1 MAKVTAE
8 QYAEKHARRLKQAIP
23 DMEAGVQR
31 VTISP
36 TKQAAAKMDK
46 LKANLNKAID
56 SGKMKRRMEAVSV
69 EEWKEKMLSKGLNR
83 VASGIDAAHAKQV
96 TFANQLLPA
105 VDAAVA
111 KVKKMPD
118 LTLEDSIQRV
128 GSFIR
133 DMAKF
138 EKK

>member
-1 MAKVTAE
+1 MSKVTPE
-8 QYAEKHARRLKQAIP
+8 QYAEKHGRRLKQAIP
-23 DMEAGVQR
+23 DMEIGINR

-46 LKANLNKAID
+46 LKANLIKAID
-56 SGKMKRRMEAVSV
+56 SGKMKRRMEAVTV
-69 EEWKEKMLSKGLNR
+69 EDWKDKMLTKGLGR

-96 TFANQLLPA
+96 AFASQLLPA

-111 KVKKMPD
+111 EVKKMPD
-118 LTLEDSIQRV
+118 LTVEDSINRV
-128 GSFIR
+128 GTFIR
-133 DMAKF
+133 RMSKF

>member
-1 MAKVTAE
+1 MAKVTSE

-46 LKANLNKAID
+46 LKANLIKAID

-69 EEWKEKMLSKGLNR
+69 EEWKKKKVEKGLGR
-83 VASGIDAAHAKQV
+83 VASGIDAAHDKQV
-96 TFANQLLPA
+96 SFANQLLPA

-111 KVKKMPD
+111 EVKKLPD
-118 LTLEDSIQRV
+118 LTIEDSINRV
-128 GSFIR
+128 GTYIR
-133 DMAKF
+133 RMSKF

>member
-1 MAKVTAE
+1 MAKVSAE

-23 DMEAGVQR
+23 DMEIGINR

-46 LKANLNKAID
+46 LKANLIKAID
-56 SGKMKRRMEAVSV
+56 SGKMKRRMEAVTV
-69 EEWKEKMLSKGLNR
+69 EEWKGKMIGKGLGR
-83 VASGIDAAHAKQV
+83 VASGIDAAHDKQV
-96 TFANQLLPA
+96 AFANQLLPA

-111 KVKKMPD
+111 EIKKMPD
-118 LTLEDSIQRV
+118 LSIEDSINRV
-128 GSFIR
+128 GTFIR
-133 DMAKF
+133 RMSKF